1 MYYKYIHVIIT
12 IILQLYEV
20 DKMTSEE
27 FKKLDI
33 LNQIVFIND
42 KLKEGLTLTV
52 ISLNIKVSRKTIGNK
67 FISAGYIFSKS
78 LKQYI
83 KNDKYKSNTTVVSVS
98 KSTENKAVS
107 TPEYKSNV
115 NIFNSKEAK
124 NKMLDILEK
133 HDNIQEMLEWYNHQ
147 KDIINVDV
155 SELKID
161 KDKLQGKVK
170 VTTVRLYGEVWEHF
184 KTFMDTYKEFKSMD
198 LISMALIEY
207 ADKYKK

>member
-20 DKMTSEE
+20 NKMTSDE

-52 ISLNIKVSRKTIGNK
+52 ISLNINVSRKTIGNK
-67 FISAGYIFSKS
+67 FINAGYIFSKS

-83 KNDKYKSNTTVVSVS
+83 KNDEYKSNTTVVPVS
-98 KSTENKAVS
+98 KLTANKAVS
-107 TPEYKSNV
+107 TSEYKSNI

>member
-1 MYYKYIHVIIT
+1 MK
-12 IILQLYEV
+12 
-20 DKMTSEE
+20 SEDY
-27 FKKLDI
+27 KKLDI
-33 LNQIVFIND
+33 LTQITFINNN
-42 KLKEGLTLTV
+42 LKEGLTLTE
-52 ISLNIKVSRKTIGNK
+52 ISLNINISRKTIGNK
-67 FISAGYIFSKS
+67 FINAGYIFSKP

-83 KNDKYKSNTTVVSVS
+83 KNDEYKSNITVVSVPKSTEIKAISTHEYKSNT
-98 KSTENKAVS
+98 
-107 TPEYKSNV
+107 
-115 NIFNSKEAK
+115 NIFNSKDSETK
-124 NKMLDILEK
+124 ILNIIEK

-155 SELKID
+155 NELKID
-161 KDKLQGKVK
+161 NNKFQGEVK